1 MAIIQKVIVLNT
13 PFKLFGF
20 TFMQLVILLVAAL
33 LGLWIGSLM
42 PPIKIGPAPLN
53 VWVIILT
60 PGAAMT
66 FIAASQMKSWQWW
79 RNRIFGLA
87 NLLPT
92 QVLPKPRPAPIYLD
106 DGKGSDS
113 GL

>member
-20 TFMQLVILLVAAL
+20 TFAQLITLLVASL

-42 PPIKIGPAPLN
+42 PSVKIGPAPLN

-60 PGAAMT
+60 PGGAMT
-66 FIAASQMKSWQWW
+66 FIAASQMKTWQWW
-79 RNRIFGLA
+79 RNRILGLS
-87 NLLPT
+87 NLLPSE
-92 QVLPKPRPAPIYLD
+92 VLPKPQQAPIYLE
-106 DGKGSDS
+106 DGKVSRPDR
-113 GL
+113 

>member
-42 PPIKIGPAPLN
+42 PPIKIG
-53 VWVIILT
+53 
-60 PGAAMT
+60 
-66 FIAASQMKSWQWW
+66 Q
-79 RNRIFGLA
+79 RR
-87 NLLPT
+87 
-92 QVLPKPRPAPIYLD
+92 
-106 DGKGSDS
+106 
-113 GL
+113 